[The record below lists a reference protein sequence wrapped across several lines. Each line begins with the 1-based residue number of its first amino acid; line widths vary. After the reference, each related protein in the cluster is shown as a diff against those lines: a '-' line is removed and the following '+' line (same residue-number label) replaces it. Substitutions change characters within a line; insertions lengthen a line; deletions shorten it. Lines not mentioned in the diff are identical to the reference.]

1 MLSSLKRRDLK
12 MNTTR
17 IKRIVLIAVFTL
29 YAMLTIF
36 PFYVLFVRSFVS
48 TREATDLHLWIPG
61 YYHVSERTKIWNI
74 MEFLQLNK
82 KDIARGIG
90 LDNPDKLLNS
100 MTLGEVSK
108 QFNINYKKIQSYLG
122 SVYRYHGW
130 IYAAGN
136 IEFLR
141 SVGNSVYVTGMSLL
155 LLIFLSILTGSVLA
169 GFKKRWHFGVYQLYM
184 VSLVITSTFI
194 MVPKLLLMNMLHL
207 TDTFWSIILP
217 FAGGNALS
225 TMIFTNYIN
234 TIPKE
239 LKESVFIDGGNFFHY
254 LFRIVFP
261 LCSTPIGAMLV
272 IQMPIFWNN
281 FLESMLYLTSQS
293 KYTLQVYLRSFIG
306 QTTDDFQALYTTV
319 LLSII
324 PMLIIYIFARK
335 LFVKTLLSGAIKG

>member
-1 MLSSLKRRDLK
+1 MNLKK
-12 MNTTR
+12 
-17 IKRIVLIAVFTL
+17 IKRFFLIVVFIVYAVI
-29 YAMLTIF
+29 TIF

-61 YYHVSERTKIWNI
+61 YYKVSERTKIWNI
-74 MEFLQLNK
+74 MEFLQLSK
-82 KDIARGIG
+82 EQIACGIG
-90 LDNPDKLLNS
+90 LDDVNNIS
-100 MTLGEVSK
+100 NRMTLKEISE
-108 QFNINYKKIQSYLG
+108 QYNISLKKIRGYLEPI
-122 SVYRYHGW
+122 YRKHGW
-130 IYAAGN
+130 LYAAGN
-136 IEFLR
+136 IQFLR
-141 SVGNSVYVTGMSLL
+141 SVGNSVYVTGMSLI

-169 GFKKRWHFGVYQLYM
+169 GFKKRWHFAVYQLYM

-207 TDTFWSIILP
+207 TDTFWAIILP

-239 LKESVFIDGGNFFHY
+239 LKESVFIDGGNFFDY

-261 LCSTPIGAMLV
+261 LCTTPIGAMLV

-281 FLESMLYLTSQS
+281 FLESMLYLTSQR

-324 PMLIIYIFARK
+324 PMIIIYILARK